1 MGLASILYFSVFPNE
16 GICIRLH
23 KNIRVLTSRITSPT
37 THRTKLSPSRCET
50 QGTSI
55 NSSRCQIQICG
66 FWHSDPYTSIMCTR
80 YYPLSISHTLET
92 YLHTDNAQ
100 TWPYT
105 RHTLIIGLIYSA
117 RPGDVYTSNRSRS
130 FTPLKKFCAYLD
142 TFFGHKLSSTCIK
155 TKTKARVKK
164 NRGC

>member
-92 YLHTDNAQ
+92 YLHTDTTHKHGIHKTHINNWFDIFCQ
-100 TWPYT
+100 T
-105 RHTLIIGLIYSA
+105 
-117 RPGDVYTSNRSRS
+117 
-130 FTPLKKFCAYLD
+130 
-142 TFFGHKLSSTCIK
+142 
-155 TKTKARVKK
+155 
-164 NRGC
+164 RGCVYFKSVKVLYSPKYFFVHIWTLSLAINLAQHA